1 MQLYAVFNIISNAW
15 APLVQAS
22 TYTNLE
28 HVDWCLLIYIQ
39 DFSWPNIS
47 QSLGRLQIQ
56 SVRLRIGWLRV
67 LVGIWKSVRLVGL
80 YLNWWLYAPQM
91 CLTLHGK
98 SVADAKRNL
107 FDRHSEEGPP
117 VPIQEY
123 VILKLVLLHIN
134 VHLFLNPIK
143 GEHMGP
149 ACLSEISIASVPKEK
164 PGHRWLRKHRLHRIH
179 CGNSEYLGGIQCF

>member
-1 MQLYAVFNIISNAW
+1 MRPRCV
-15 APLVQAS
+15 
-22 TYTNLE
+22 
-28 HVDWCLLIYIQ
+28 
-39 DFSWPNIS
+39 
-47 QSLGRLQIQ
+47 SLFMG
-56 SVRLRIGWLRV
+56 RV
-67 LVGIWKSVRLVGL
+67 LLTQKET
-80 YLNWWLYAPQM
+80 
-91 CLTLHGK
+91 CLIG
-98 SVADAKRNL
+98 
-107 FDRHSEEGPP
+107 HSEEGPP
-117 VPIQEY
+117 VPIQ